1 MTEQEIIS
9 EFEAELHLAG
19 IVPGEIIADGEL
31 HRCGTE
37 GKPQGKDAAYLL
49 HLDPPASGWMQNFKT
64 GVSDTWTAG
73 DSGTM
78 TEAERQ
84 SLKARIE
91 RDKAARK
98 EEQARRYGEAR
109 AKAAEILKGLPE
121 VQDGSPY
128 LDAKG
133 VRAVAR
139 LRIDGDT
146 LVVPVLGKDSQPQT
160 LQFIHADSSKLFL
173 PGGQVAGGFFPIKG
187 DNGRLFIV
195 EGLATGLSVYEATGA
210 TVLCAFNAGNLKA
223 VAEMAR
229 ETYPSR
235 KIVIAGDNDQRTEGN
250 PGRTKAE
257 AAAQAVSGRTVVPLF
272 EDRPDLSDFNDLHRL
287 AGLDAVREQLA
298 LCDGPQPVE
307 EQQPSEEDYPAP
319 VHLDDVVLPQLQA
332 DMIPGPLARICQ
344 DVAEAL
350 QVPLELPLTAALA
363 AVATAVQGKARV
375 QVKPGWS
382 EPLNIFQCCALPPG
396 QRKSGVVEIFKRPLV
411 QWEKA
416 RRAEMVEVV
425 RAAKSERATLE
436 QAINAKRK
444 RIASAK
450 TAEDRRAV
458 LDEVRQ
464 LEAELPEIP
473 VIPRL
478 LADDVTPEAMAEIM
492 EPQGGRIA
500 IIEAEGGILDTL
512 GGRYSKG
519 VANLDLVLKAWGQ
532 EAVHVDRRGRDP
544 IVLESPTLTLALCP
558 QPSVISVLGEN
569 SVMRGRGL
577 VGRMLFWLPK
587 SLLGN
592 RGQTRAVSQAIESE
606 YNHLIRSLLNLPTRL
621 GEDGQ
626 DTHHLI
632 HLSPE
637 SLDVLGDFA
646 AAVEKELGPGGE
658 FADMT
663 DWAGKLPGQAV
674 RLAGLFHCSYC
685 ERPWDLQIEKNLM
698 LAATNL
704 ASILVEHAKAAL
716 DLMGVDPRTECAKK
730 IWAWLER
737 EDVERFTGRDALEK
751 VKGTFP
757 TMKEINPGLDVLEEY
772 GLIIKLPKQ
781 HKSQPFAVNP
791 KARRG

>member
-1 MTEQEIIS
+1 MTEQELIAA
-9 EFEAELHLAG
+9 FEAELHCAG
-19 IVPGEIIADGEL
+19 IIPGEIIADGEL

-37 GKPQGKDAAYLL
+37 GKAQGKDGAYLL
-49 HLDPPASGWMQNFKT
+49 HRDPPVSGWWQNFRT
-64 GVSDTWTAG
+64 GESDTWTAG
-73 DSGTM
+73 DSSTM
-78 TEAERQ
+78 TEVERQ

-91 RDKAARK
+91 RDRAARK
-98 EEQARRYGEAR
+98 EGQARRYAEAR
-109 AKAAEILKGLPE
+109 AKAAEVLSGLPE
-121 VQDGSPY
+121 VQDGNPY
-128 LDAKG
+128 LTAKG

-139 LRIDGDT
+139 LRADGDT
-146 LVVPVLGKDSQPQT
+146 LVVPVLGVDGQPQT
-160 LQFIHADSSKLFL
+160 LQFIHADGSKLFL

-187 DNGRLFIV
+187 DNGPLYLV
-195 EGLATGLSVYEATGA
+195 EGLATGLSVREATGA
-210 TVLCAFNAGNLKA
+210 TVLCAFNAGNLA
-223 VAEMAR
+223 PVAELAR
-229 ETYPSR
+229 KTYPDR
-235 KIVIAGDNDQRTEGN
+235 EIIVAGDNDTKTEGN

-257 AAAQAVSGRTVVPLF
+257 AAAQAVGGKWVVPLF
-272 EDRPDLSDFNDLHRL
+272 EDRPDLTDFNDLHQL
-287 AGLDAVREQLA
+287 AGLDAVRDQLA
-298 LCDGPQPVE
+298 RCNGPRPA
-307 EQQPSEEDYPAP
+307 EDRQLNEDEYPAP
-319 VHLDDVVLPQLQA
+319 VHLDDVVLPQLEPK
-332 DMIPGPLARICQ
+332 MIPGPLARMCQ
-344 DVAEAL
+344 EVAEAL

-375 QVKPGWS
+375 QVKPGYS
-382 EPLNIFQCCALPPG
+382 EPLNLFQCAALPPG

-411 QWEKA
+411 QWEKD
-416 RRAEMVEVV
+416 RRTEMIEAV
-425 RAAKSERATLE
+425 RVAKSERATLE

-473 VIPRL
+473 TIPRL

-512 GGRYSKG
+512 AGRYSKG
-519 VANLDLVLKAWGQ
+519 VANLDLVLKSWGQ
-532 EAVHVDRRGRDP
+532 ESVHVDRRGRDP

-558 QPSVISVLGEN
+558 QPSVISALGEN
-569 SVMRGRGL
+569 STMRGRGL

-587 SLLGN
+587 SLLGS
-592 RGQTRAVSQAIESE
+592 RGQTRAVSQTIEAD
-606 YNHLIRSLLNLPTRL
+606 YNRMIRNLLNLPARI

-632 HLSPE
+632 HLNPE
-637 SLDVLGDFA
+637 ALNVLEDFA

-685 ERPWDLQIEKNLM
+685 ERPWDLQIEKDVM

-737 EDVERFTGRDALEK
+737 EGVERFTGRDALK
-751 VKGTFP
+751 RVRGTFP
-757 TMKEINPGLDVLEEY
+757 TMKEVNPGLDVLEEY
-772 GLIIKLPKQ
+772 GLIIKRPKE
-781 HKSQPFAVNP
+781 HKSQPYAVNP
-791 KARRG
+791 KVRKD

>member
-1 MTEQEIIS
+1 MTPQDIIS
-9 EFEAELHLAG
+9 AFEAELHRAG
-19 IVPGEIIADGEL
+19 IVPGEILADGEL
-31 HRCGTE
+31 HRCGTQ
-37 GKPQGKDAAYLL
+37 GKPQGKDAAYVL
-49 HLDPPASGWMQNFKT
+49 HLDQPASGWWQNWRT
-64 GVSDTWTAG
+64 GESGTWTDG
-73 DSGTM
+73 DSSAM
-78 TEAERQ
+78 SEAERQ

-91 RDKAARK
+91 RDRAARTK
-98 EEQARRYGEAR
+98 EQARRYAEAR
-109 AKAAEILKGLPE
+109 AKAVEALNGLPDA
-121 VQDGSPY
+121 QDGNPY
-128 LDAKG
+128 LTAKG

-139 LRIDGDT
+139 LRVDDDN
-146 LVVPVLGKDSQPQT
+146 LVVPVLGKDGQPQT
-160 LQFIHADSSKLFL
+160 LQFIHADGSKLFL

-187 DNGRLFIV
+187 DDGRLFIV

-210 TVLCAFNAGNLKA
+210 TVLCAFNAGNLKP
-223 VAEMAR
+223 VAELAR
-229 ETYPSR
+229 KTYPDR
-235 KIVIAGDNDQRTEGN
+235 EIVIAGDNDARTKGN

-257 AAAQAVSGRTVVPLF
+257 AAAQGVGGKLVVPLF
-272 EDRPDLSDFNDLHRL
+272 EDRPDLSDFNDLHQL

-298 LCDGPQPVE
+298 RCNGPQPIE
-307 EQQPSEEDYPAP
+307 DQKPSEEDYPAP

-332 DMIPGPLARICQ
+332 DMIPGPLAHICQ

-350 QVPLELPLTAALA
+350 QVPLELSLTAALS

-375 QVKPGWS
+375 QVKPGYS
-382 EPLNIFQCCALPPG
+382 EPLNLFQCCALPPG

-411 QWEKA
+411 QWEKE
-416 RRAEMVEVV
+416 RRTEMVDAV
-425 RAAKSERATLE
+425 RTAKSERATLE

-444 RIASAK
+444 KIASAK
-450 TAEDRRAV
+450 TNEDRRAV

-464 LEAELPEIP
+464 LEAELPEVP
-473 VIPRL
+473 TIPRL

-512 GGRYSKG
+512 AGRYSKG

-558 QPSVISVLGEN
+558 QPSVITVLGEN

-587 SLLGN
+587 SLLGS
-592 RGQTRAVSQAIESE
+592 RGQTRAVSQTIEAE
-606 YNHLIRSLLNLPTRL
+606 YNRLIRELLDLPARM
-621 GEDGQ
+621 GDDGQ

-632 HLSPE
+632 HLTPE
-637 SLDVLGDFA
+637 ALNVWEDFNK
-646 AAVEKELGPGGE
+646 AVEEELGPGGE

-674 RLAGLFHCSYC
+674 RLAGLFHCAYC
-685 ERPWDLQIEKNLM
+685 ERPWDLKIGKDVM

-730 IWAWLER
+730 IWGWLDR
-737 EDVERFTGRDALEK
+737 DGVERFTGRDALK
-751 VKGTFP
+751 RVRGTFP
-757 TMKEINPGLDVLEEY
+757 TMKEVSPGLDVLEEY

-781 HKSQPFAVNP
+781 HKSQPYAVNP
-791 KARRG
+791 KARRS